1 MYGLTVGFECSRLTA
16 ATSCLIN
23 CFDNE
28 DVLGA
33 ALQAVNSVVVL
44 LDIGHDH
51 PAVSRVTETW
61 IGSEKCF
68 TAHVT

>member
-1 MYGLTVGFECSRLTA
+1 MYGLTVGFERSRLTA

-23 CFDNE
+23 CLDNE

-33 ALQAVNSVVVL
+33 TLQAVNGVVVL

-51 PAVSRVTETW
+51 PAVSRVAETW
-61 IGSEKCF
+61 IEK
-68 TAHVT
+68 